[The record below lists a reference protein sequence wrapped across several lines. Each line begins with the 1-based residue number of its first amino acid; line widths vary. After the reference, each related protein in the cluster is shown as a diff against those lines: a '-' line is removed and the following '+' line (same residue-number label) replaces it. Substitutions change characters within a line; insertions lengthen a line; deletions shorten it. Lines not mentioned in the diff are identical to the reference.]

1 VNLPQDKGRFFMPL
15 TLVLSVGL
23 DPVLLA
29 TRNQVLKSAGYIV
42 VSAASVAEAADRF
55 RSGDF
60 DLLVLCHSVP
70 AIERRRLTCLIRA
83 SGSRIPVVTVSARQ
97 YQWDDFADVTLDH
110 DPQEFLR
117 GVEAVL
123 LGQAGAWTTGMDL
136 PGEKQE
142 TPRSER
148 SFGVLAPAGWH
159 ATAS

>member
-1 VNLPQDKGRFFMPL
+1 MPL

-42 VSAASVAEAADRF
+42 VSAASVAEAVDRF

-60 DLLVLCHSVP
+60 DLLVLCHSIP
-70 AIERRRLTCLIRA
+70 AIERGRLTCLIRA
-83 SGSRIPVVTVSARQ
+83 SGSRIPVVAVSARQ

-136 PGEKQE
+136 SGEKQE
-142 TPRSER
+142 TPGSER
-148 SFGVLAPAGWH
+148 SFGVLALAGWH
-159 ATAS
+159 ATAG